1 MHNSCGEIFSGFC
14 RNLVQISESIP
25 TMCYKINDFEPHS
38 FSNFLIFS
46 SQGDNDDGCEGGG
59 VAEDAGGKEEKR

>member
-14 RNLVQISESIP
+14 RNLVRISESIR
-25 TMCYKINDFEPHS
+25 TTCYKMNDFEPHS

-46 SQGDNDDGCEGGG
+46 SQGDNDDGREGGG
-59 VAEDAGGKEEKR
+59 VAEDAVGKEEKG

>member
-14 RNLVQISESIP
+14 RNLVRIS
-25 TMCYKINDFEPHS
+25 CYKINDFEPHS

-46 SQGDNDDGCEGGG
+46 SQGDNDDGHEGGG
-59 VAEDAGGKEEKR
+59 VAEDAGGKEEKG

>member
-14 RNLVQISESIP
+14 RNLVQISESIQ
-25 TMCYKINDFEPHS
+25 TMCYKMKDFKPHS

-46 SQGDNDDGCEGGG
+46 SQGDNDDGCEGDG
-59 VAEDAGGKEEKR
+59 VAEDAGGKEEKG

>member
-14 RNLVQISESIP
+14 RNLVRIPESIR
-25 TMCYKINDFEPHS
+25 TTCYKMNDFEPHS

-46 SQGDNDDGCEGGG
+46 NGDNDAGREGGG
-59 VAEDAGGKEEKR
+59 VAEDAGGKEEKG